1 MWDSPPEAVPA
12 PEGVPSCFLLIQTN
26 PTDQWDRSDLP
37 HPALEVPQPCASFH
51 SSSSD
56 PDTDGTLSPAAMF
69 WSSLQE
75 PSHVFTEFIKSFLKY
90 ILCLMLIFQ
99 VVTAMLQDHCTI
111 FYKGFRKTPILFI
124 LIHATN
130 IPVILRPPDV
140 LPQPCPLAWSPPA
153 PTEYQH
159 CHSHNAGSDAY
170 GNEIPSDR
178 QPLRCSVPD

>member
-12 PEGVPSCFLLIQTN
+12 PEGVPSCFLLIQTD

-37 HPALEVPQPCASFH
+37 HPAPEVPQPCASFH

-75 PSHVFTEFIKSFLKY
+75 PSHSFRRIYKKFPEEHPLPHAY
-90 ILCLMLIFQ
+90 LSGSHSNALRY
-99 VVTAMLQDHCTI
+99 CTI

-130 IPVILRPPDV
+130 IPVTLRPPDV

-170 GNEIPSDR
+170 GNEIQSDR